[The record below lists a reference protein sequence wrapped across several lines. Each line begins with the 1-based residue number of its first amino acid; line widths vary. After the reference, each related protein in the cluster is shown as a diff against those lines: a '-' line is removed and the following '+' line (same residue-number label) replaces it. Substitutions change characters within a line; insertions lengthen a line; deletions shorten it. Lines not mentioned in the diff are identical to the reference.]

1 MDRNDN
7 RRQPNSMPDSQRR
20 QAIAAVIA
28 RLMSHFWTA
37 DDPMEIRRAQA
48 EDWLADLASFDVD
61 VVNEACARWR
71 IKETRRPVIA
81 DIFKLCEEVAEMRQP
96 AAVWT
101 LPPPRDAGFPSKA
114 DRDYLRKKL
123 RTDKGGVGYSKLTTE
138 EKWRWHSYDYAFR
151 RLALSDDNSPIDPDR
166 QWIDP
171 AMISEAEAI
180 YRFGRSPSGRS
191 RPA

>member
-1 MDRNDN
+1 M
-7 RRQPNSMPDSQRR
+7 
-20 QAIAAVIA
+20 AALVT
-28 RLMSHFWTA
+28 RLLSHYWTA
-37 DDPMEIRRAQA
+37 DDHEAIRKAQVI
-48 EDWLADLASFDVD
+48 DWLHDMMAFDVE
-61 VVNEACARWR
+61 VFAEACSRWR
-71 IKETRRPVIA
+71 IKETHRPVIA

-123 RTDKGGVGYSKLTTE
+123 RADKGGVGYSKLTVE

-171 AMISEAEAI
+171 AMIGEAEAI